1 MLNEATAGAALK
13 YHLKRALERSHSISE
28 FSKNLELSAQNA
40 KFSNNTLKIIEE
52 LTNGI
57 KQASEELSQKAS
69 DLQHATT
76 PLKEFGTNYPE
87 FALKPKEAL
96 EKLLQE
102 KNGQVAGAA
111 YREDLGGIDFVWG
124 TPKTKDSVGYGLAHI
139 LERREQQ
146 VLADGLSGAE
156 AKEYALNIVKSIPE
170 VLEKGTKG
178 TDHLGRVFVDYG
190 NKRVGLNNT
199 WNNKDLENHWV
210 ISSYELRDTTEK
222 PTHFPTSQAITKE
235 KDIHSLNSVEP
246 NPTTNA
252 LKTQEPLS
260 PLEQANAEKLAK
272 LQREQE
278 QSEQEFLKAKEQENK
293 RKEALKKKLEHERGN
308 AGNIESQTKIEVGE
322 DIPTQIQ
329 AQIPKSRV
337 RLNEREIYDLDY
349 AIVKARDLKPT

>member
-1 MLNEATAGAALK
+1 MQLPKALNEATAGAALK
-13 YHLKRALERSHSISE
+13 YHIKRALERSHSITE
-28 FSKNLELSAQNA
+28 FSKNLELSAKNA

-52 LTNGI
+52 LNNGV
-57 KQASEELSQKAS
+57 KQASEELSKKAS
-69 DLQHATT
+69 DLQHAIT

-111 YREDLGGIDFVWG
+111 FRDDLGGIDFVWG
-124 TPKTKDSVGYGLAHI
+124 TPKTKDSVGYGLVHI
-139 LERREQQ
+139 IERREQQ
-146 VLADGLSGAE
+146 ALSDGLSEAE

-199 WNNKDLENHWV
+199 WNNKELENHWV

-235 KDIHSLNSVEP
+235 KDIYSLNSVEP
-246 NPTTNA
+246 NPTTNGA
-252 LKTQEPLS
+252 TNQVPLS
-260 PLEQANAEKLAK
+260 PLEQVNAEKYELILKTKHKTK
-272 LQREQE
+272 L
-278 QSEQEFLKAKEQENK
+278 
-293 RKEALKKKLEHERGN
+293 
-308 AGNIESQTKIEVGE
+308 
-322 DIPTQIQ
+322 
-329 AQIPKSRV
+329 
-337 RLNEREIYDLDY
+337 
-349 AIVKARDLKPT
+349 

>member
-1 MLNEATAGAALK
+1 MKDIALNEATAGAALK
-13 YHLKRALERSHSISE
+13 YHIKRALERSHTISE

-52 LTNGI
+52 LNNGVKSAKENITN
-57 KQASEELSQKAS
+57 QEKA
-69 DLQHATT
+69 LQDAIT
-76 PLKEFGTNYPE
+76 PLKEFGKNYAE

-111 YREDLGGIDFVWG
+111 FRDDLGVIDFVWG

-139 LERREQQ
+139 IERREQQ
-146 VLADGLSGAE
+146 ALSDGLSEAE

-170 VLEKGTKG
+170 VLEKGSKG

-199 WNNKDLENHWV
+199 WNNKELENHWV

-222 PTHFPTSQAITKE
+222 PTHFPTPQAITKE

-246 NPTTNA
+246 NPTTNGA
-252 LKTQEPLS
+252 TN
-260 PLEQANAEKLAK
+260 QA
-272 LQREQE
+272 
-278 QSEQEFLKAKEQENK
+278 
-293 RKEALKKKLEHERGN
+293 
-308 AGNIESQTKIEVGE
+308 
-322 DIPTQIQ
+322 
-329 AQIPKSRV
+329 
-337 RLNEREIYDLDY
+337 
-349 AIVKARDLKPT
+349 

>member
-1 MLNEATAGAALK
+1 MKLPKALNEATAGAALK
-13 YHLKRALERSHSISE
+13 YHIKRALERSHSISD
-28 FSKNLELSAQNA
+28 FSKNLELSAQ
-40 KFSNNTLKIIEE
+40 KSHFSNNTLKIIEE
-52 LTNGI
+52 LNNGV
-57 KQASEELSQKAS
+57 KSASEELRSKAS

-102 KNGQVAGAA
+102 RNGQVAGAA
-111 YREDLGGIDFVWG
+111 YRDDLGGIDFVWG
-124 TPKTKDSVGYGLAHI
+124 TPKTKESVGYGLAHV

-146 VLADGLSGAE
+146 ALADGLSEAE
-156 AKEYALNIVKSIPE
+156 AKDYALNIVKSIPE

-235 KDIHSLNSVEP
+235 KDIHSLNSVGP
-246 NPTTNA
+246 NPTINTI
-252 LKTQEPLS
+252 KTQEPLS
-260 PLEQANAEKLAK
+260 PLEQAEAEKLAK
-272 LQREQE
+272 LESE
-278 QSEQEFLKAKEQENK
+278 KLQSEQEFLKAKEQEAK
-293 RKEALKKKLEHERGN
+293 RKEALKK
-308 AGNIESQTKIEVGE
+308 
-322 DIPTQIQ
+322 
-329 AQIPKSRV
+329 
-337 RLNEREIYDLDY
+337 
-349 AIVKARDLKPT
+349 

>member
-1 MLNEATAGAALK
+1 M
-13 YHLKRALERSHSISE
+13 
-28 FSKNLELSAQNA
+28 
-40 KFSNNTLKIIEE
+40 
-52 LTNGI
+52 
-57 KQASEELSQKAS
+57 
-69 DLQHATT
+69 T

-124 TPKTKDSVGYGLAHI
+124 TPKTKDSVGYGLAHV

-146 VLADGLSGAE
+146 ALSLGLSEAE

-260 PLEQANAEKLAK
+260 PLEQANAEKHELTLKTMQKMHKTKHKMK
-272 LQREQE
+272 L
-278 QSEQEFLKAKEQENK
+278 
-293 RKEALKKKLEHERGN
+293 
-308 AGNIESQTKIEVGE
+308 
-322 DIPTQIQ
+322 
-329 AQIPKSRV
+329 
-337 RLNEREIYDLDY
+337 
-349 AIVKARDLKPT
+349 

>member
-1 MLNEATAGAALK
+1 M
-13 YHLKRALERSHSISE
+13 KRALERSYSISE
-28 FSKNLELSAQNA
+28 FSKNLELSAQ
-40 KFSNNTLKIIEE
+40 KSHFSNNTLKIIEE
-52 LTNGI
+52 LNNGV
-57 KQASEELSQKAS
+57 KQASEELSKKAS

-102 KNGQVAGAA
+102 QNGQVAGAA

-124 TPKTKDSVGYGLAHI
+124 TPKTKDSVGYGLAHV

-146 VLADGLSGAE
+146 VLADGLSEAE
-156 AKEYALNIVKSIPE
+156 AKDYALNIVKSIPE

-178 TDHLGRVFVDYG
+178 TDSLGRVFVDYG

-235 KDIHSLNSVEP
+235 KDIHSLNSVGP
-246 NPTTNA
+246 NPTTNV

-260 PLEQANAEKLAK
+260 PLEQANAEKYELILKTKHKTK
-272 LQREQE
+272 L
-278 QSEQEFLKAKEQENK
+278 
-293 RKEALKKKLEHERGN
+293 
-308 AGNIESQTKIEVGE
+308 
-322 DIPTQIQ
+322 
-329 AQIPKSRV
+329 
-337 RLNEREIYDLDY
+337 
-349 AIVKARDLKPT
+349 